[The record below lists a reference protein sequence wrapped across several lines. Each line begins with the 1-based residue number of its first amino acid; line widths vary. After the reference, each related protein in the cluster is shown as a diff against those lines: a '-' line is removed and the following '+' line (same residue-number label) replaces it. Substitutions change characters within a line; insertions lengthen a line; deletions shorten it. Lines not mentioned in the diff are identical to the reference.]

1 MRICSNPNRQD
12 LDVHLIP
19 SSFPPPRQQVKNRTR
34 LWRSSRSGTTTAS
47 LLGKELRPAST
58 SAAAL
63 HGRRQ
68 ASEVFHAS
76 APLAGAEDKLQS
88 GITPYAT
95 WANTRPHPAL
105 HLNLHLLLYN
115 GNRHPN
121 PALHPPTRAP
131 AARGIGS
138 GRLVATLNGSGG
150 ETSGKDK
157 NRSRLY
163 LFESTSFVVIPY
175 RSAAVQHI
183 SAVKSPWPC
192 RTEQGHRKSHP
203 ESRT

>member
-19 SSFPPPRQQVKNRTR
+19 SSLPPPRQQGRNRTR

-47 LLGKELRPAST
+47 LLGKELRLAST

-68 ASEVFHAS
+68 ASVVFHTS

-95 WANTRPHPAL
+95 WANTIPRPAL
-105 HLNLHLLLYN
+105 HLNLHLLLYK
-115 GNRHPN
+115 GNWHPN
-121 PALHPPTRAP
+121 PALHRPTRAP
-131 AARGIGS
+131 AVRGTGS
-138 GRLVATLNGSGG
+138 GRLVATLNGGGG
-150 ETSGKDK
+150 ETSGKEED
-157 NRSRLY
+157 
-163 LFESTSFVVIPY
+163 ST
-175 RSAAVQHI
+175 
-183 SAVKSPWPC
+183 
-192 RTEQGHRKSHP
+192 GLL
-203 ESRT
+203 